1 MRKSAVETAPAQA
14 YFTRH
19 MFSSIKDS
27 LSSTAAK
34 SLLASRLDRYGKLT
48 ELRIRSREKTIS
60 AEVILEGEEIP
71 VTIVIDRYRVTGK
84 SGEYSLT
91 LERVTASRV
100 WLQNLLDDLV
110 VGKPMPVPSIVLLA
124 LGGAEE

>member
-1 MRKSAVETAPAQA
+1 M
-14 YFTRH
+14 FT
-19 MFSSIKDS
+19 SIKDS

-60 AEVILEGEEIP
+60 AEVILEGEDVP
-71 VTIVIDRYRVTGK
+71 VTIVIERYRVTGK
-84 SGEYSLT
+84 SGEYVLT
-91 LERVTASRV
+91 LERVTASRA